1 MCGLAISSPPKICS
15 TFTCS
20 HYQAEKFV
28 RLYQPGS
35 LPDLAAVNRTNFCDI
50 GFKFDPATGRAVI
63 VSAIDNLVKG
73 AAGQAI
79 QNMNLILGC
88 EETAG
93 LFEDLLKV
101 LIKLGG
107 TLLDAAESRHRL
119 AAEIS
124 AAVHQG
130 LQAVVV
136 HGGGKQMTRYL
147 TGLGIESRF
156 VNGLRVTTPE
166 VLDAVVKVL
175 AGAVNQELVAAFV
188 ACGAPAVGLSGMDAL
203 LTEARQMSEELGWVG
218 KPVRSDA
225 RLLNSLIASGIF
237 AGCGLPGRRSPRSIL
252 QCQCRPDGGLGCR
265 RPGRGQTAVPDGR
278 RWRQRRE

>member
-1 MCGLAISSPPKICS
+1 
-15 TFTCS
+15 
-20 HYQAEKFV
+20 
-28 RLYQPGS
+28 
-35 LPDLAAVNRTNFCDI
+35 
-50 GFKFDPATGRAVI
+50 
-63 VSAIDNLVKG
+63 
-73 AAGQAI
+73 
-79 QNMNLILGC
+79 
-88 EETAG
+88 
-93 LFEDLLKV
+93 LKV

-107 TLLDAAESRHRL
+107 TLLDAAESRQRL

-124 AAVHQG
+124 AAVQQG

-188 ACGAPAVGLSGMDAL
+188 ACGVAAVGLSGMDAL

-225 RLLNSLIASGIF
+225 RLLQSLIELKYLPVVACLAGDRQGQFFNVNADQMAVSVAGALRVDKLLFLTDVEGVKGENNVVYSTLNSDQCRQLIESGVASGGMRAKLESAVEALQTGTAEVVIA
-237 AGCGLPGRRSPRSIL
+237 AGGT
-252 QCQCRPDGGLGCR
+252 
-265 RPGRGQTAVPDGR
+265 RGIVGKLLAGEPAGTRLIAAAEV
-278 RWRQRRE
+278 WNV